1 MKVGFLKILQGRP
14 FGLAFALA
22 AILCVAYAVNNRLGS
37 DLLLQTK
44 YFVII
49 VAPAI
54 VATVFH
60 IWRKPRQWPYSLRQ
74 SGIPLGIFCSAL
86 CATEFFG
93 NMNDPDDVMSSIAGS
108 MLGVFY
114 GGAVT
119 ALGVVCAKQSQ
130 MFVEKKQGKA
140 STKKYGLTA
149 LVFCVLIAAAVVSHG
164 ALWYFTNKDAWLI
177 FIGLLGLSLAYH
189 GFKPDVE
196 DQLNSIIICM
206 LAVTLVT
213 LCAWLLAANEPE
225 AIGATL
231 GFGMGGLCLTS
242 ALLSAIALSTPPDKV
257 TGQIIGRA
265 NWHALEIYGLFF
277 LIVLAPPSFIE
288 MITE

>member
-14 FGLAFALA
+14 FGLAFAIA
-22 AILCVAYAVNNRLGS
+22 AILCVAYAVNNRLGN

-44 YFVII
+44 YLVII
-49 VAPAI
+49 IAPAI
-54 VATVFH
+54 VAAVFQTL
-60 IWRKPRQWPYSLRQ
+60 RKPRHWPHSLRQ
-74 SGIPLGIFCSAL
+74 SGIPLGIFCSAV

-93 NMNDPDDVMSSIAGS
+93 NMSDPDDVMPSIAGS

-140 STKKYGLTA
+140 STKEYGLIA
-149 LVFCVLIAAAVVSHG
+149 LIFCVLIAAAILSDG
-164 ALWYFTNKDAWLI
+164 ALWYFTNKDAWFI

-189 GFKPDVE
+189 GFKPEVE
-196 DQLNSIIICM
+196 DLLNSIIICM
-206 LAVTLVT
+206 LAVTFIT
-213 LCAWLLAANEPE
+213 LCAWLLAANDPE
-225 AIGATL
+225 AIGATI

-277 LIVLAPPSFIE
+277 LIVLAPPSLIE
-288 MITE
+288 IMTK